1 MRKLLAVVRVKGR
14 YIISNNL
21 GCTCILHIQFD
32 QILVGGMEIFLLKLV
47 SFALVESLGH
57 SFALVEV
64 ITYIILCADSL
75 ILAFNFTLWTH

>member
-32 QILVGGMEIFLLKLV
+32 QVLVGRMKIFLLKLAN
-47 SFALVESLGH
+47 FALVESLGH
-57 SFALVEV
+57 SFALVKV
-64 ITYIILCADSL
+64 ITYVVLRADPL
-75 ILAFNFTLWTH
+75 ILAFNFTLRTH

>member
-32 QILVGGMEIFLLKLV
+32 QVLVGGMKIFLLKLV

-57 SFALVEV
+57 SLALVKV
-64 ITYIILCADSL
+64 ITYIVLRTDSL
-75 ILAFNFTLWTH
+75 ILAFNFTLRTH